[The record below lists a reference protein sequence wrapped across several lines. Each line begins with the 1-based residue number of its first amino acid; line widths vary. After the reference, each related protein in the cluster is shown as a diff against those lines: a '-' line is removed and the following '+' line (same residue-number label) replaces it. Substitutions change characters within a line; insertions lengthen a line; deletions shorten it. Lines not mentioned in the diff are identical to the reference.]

1 MRVRQGGGGGSGSGG
16 LECEM
21 KLGVSDSDRL
31 PADIKPVAWAPLALN
46 DSSGEDGWVRGT
58 WMHGDGDVSQVLC
71 SRPDLQRRQPVVFQ
85 LAVNFQEQEEEEQE
99 EGTVV
104 LSGSVAF
111 LSSGVRANALS
122 DTCLLRRC

>member
-1 MRVRQGGGGGSGSGG
+1 
-16 LECEM
+16 
-21 KLGVSDSDRL
+21 
-31 PADIKPVAWAPLALN
+31 
-46 DSSGEDGWVRGT
+46 
-58 WMHGDGDVSQVLC
+58 MHGDGDVSQVLC

-85 LAVNFQEQEEEEQE
+85 LAVKFQEQEEEEQE